1 MNLIEDL
8 RWRGLVAQSTDEAA
22 LLESLKK
29 PITLYIG
36 FDPTAPSLHV
46 GNLVVLLVLRRFQLA
61 GHNPIALVGGATGLV
76 GDPSGRN
83 DERTLNSSEV
93 VEEWVSRIRKQVSA
107 FLDFDAKTNPA
118 LVVNNLDWTSPLSA
132 IEFLRDIGKHFSVNQ
147 MLAKDSVSS
156 RLEAGGISYTEFSYQ
171 VLQAY
176 DYLEL
181 FRRNNCTLQLGGSDQ
196 WGNIVAGLDLIRR
209 VEQGSA
215 HALTVPLLA
224 KADGTKFGK
233 TAGGSVWLDPEMTS
247 PYAFFQFWLNTEDKD
262 VINFLKVFS
271 FLSHEDI
278 EALDIAHTANPGLRE
293 AHRALARELTTLVHG
308 ADTTSRVEAA
318 ARALFGQ
325 GELSELDEKTLA
337 GALAELPRTVISKD
351 AQIPT
356 WVDLLASTGVVDSK
370 SAARR
375 IVKEGGAY
383 LNNVKICATLF
394 YDAARGIVKEGGAY
408 LNNVK
413 ISGEDFAPQKSDF
426 LCGKYAILRKG
437 KRDLACVELV

>member
-22 LLESLKK
+22 LLESMKK

-93 VEEWVSRIRKQVSA
+93 VEDWVSRIRNQVAA
-107 FLDFDAKTNPA
+107 FLDFDAKNNPA

-171 VLQAY
+171 VLQSY

-262 VINFLKVFS
+262 VVNFLKVFS
-271 FLSHEDI
+271 FLSHAEID
-278 EALDIAHTANPGLRE
+278 ALEVGHTANPGLRE

-356 WVDLLASTGVVDSK
+356 WVDLLAATGVVDSK

-375 IVKEGGAY
+375 
-383 LNNVKICATLF
+383 
-394 YDAARGIVKEGGAY
+394 IVKEGGAY

-437 KRDLACVELV
+437 KRDLACVELA